1 MNKYLP
7 LILSLTILIIVAFLW
22 DYIQL
27 PYNKENTIIGEYY
40 YKKFNPLN
48 EIVRFSFFII
58 LPCII
63 YLTAYLKFNK
73 ETYSLRPSHENYFL
87 KKKEK
92 ICPKRS
98 QISHIN
104 KY

>member
-27 PYNKENTIIGEYY
+27 PYNEKNTIIGEYY

-48 EIVRFSFFII
+48 EIVR
-58 LPCII
+58 
-63 YLTAYLKFNK
+63 
-73 ETYSLRPSHENYFL
+73 
-87 KKKEK
+87 
-92 ICPKRS
+92 
-98 QISHIN
+98 
-104 KY
+104 